1 MRRFVALAL
10 LIALAL
16 APAAVLGQG
25 RDPTSRQVL
34 VDLAYVL
41 GQAHALT
48 QLCDAGDQ
56 HWRSRML
63 AMVETEGDDHAFAER
78 LRGQF
83 NTGYISGKSQFTACG
98 AESRR
103 AQREVAARGAAI
115 SKRLGQA
122 RVQQPSPDSLV
133 RD

>member
-1 MRRFVALAL
+1 MRLSAALVL
-10 LIALAL
+10 LIALA
-16 APAAVLGQG
+16 PGAVLGQD
-25 RDPTSRQVL
+25 RDPTSRQAL

-63 AMVETEGDDHAFAER
+63 AMVETEGGDHGFAER

-83 NTGYISGKSQFTACG
+83 NTGYISGQSQFTACS

-103 AQREVAARGAAI
+103 AQSEVAGRGAAI

-122 RVQQPSPDSLV
+122 RTPPPSPDSLAP
-133 RD
+133 D